1 MKKKERNEYKQALE
15 TYQNQC
21 AICKNNK
28 VELHHIIYRGYGLT
42 IKENLIP
49 LCKKCHMEIHSN
61 QKYWTDV
68 LLDMNRDC
76 YGEFDKNDLKR
87 KGKYDGFKY

>member
-1 MKKKERNEYKQALE
+1 
-15 TYQNQC
+15 
-21 AICKNNK
+21 
-28 VELHHIIYRGYGLT
+28 
-42 IKENLIP
+42 
-49 LCKKCHMEIHSN
+49 MEIHSN